1 MKPDMEHSAA
11 FTPSLA
17 DFAEQGALY
26 DGLMRTLRDGSY
38 VHAYLISG
46 PAGIGKRTLARLIAQ
61 HLLCTAEGEEK
72 PCGACPSCL
81 QVRDG
86 NHPDVLEVRVGGPL
100 CPSEDM
106 KKKDITVGQMRNV
119 VREVGQHSFVGGCK
133 VVIVEEAEKM
143 NRSAANAFLKT
154 LEEPPV
160 GTVFL
165 LISDKPETLLDTIVS
180 RCRALKMHPWQ
191 DEYILRVLQARG
203 VPDDMAR
210 KAVPVCG
217 GSIGRALDVAGDQ
230 EYWKR
235 RNDVMQDFFGLS
247 ARSDILT
254 VSGAWKDRKDDAA
267 ALLDDVEDMLR
278 TLLMVRLGRQEADR
292 LQDYPLQW
300 QTMAASAPL
309 ESFMNL
315 MDAVTEARRLRSNNV
330 TWQPVL
336 ERLLLRMM
344 EEISK
349 W

>member
-1 MKPDMEHSAA
+1 MPELVQTGAA
-11 FTPSLA
+11 PLTLR

-26 DGLMRTLRDGSY
+26 EGLVRTLKDESY
-38 VHAYLISG
+38 VHAYLVSG

-61 HLLCTAEGEEK
+61 HLMCTSESADK
-72 PCGACPSCL
+72 PCGVCPACQ
-81 QVRDG
+81 QVWDG

-100 CPSEDM
+100 CPSEDA

-154 LEEPPV
+154 LEEPPA

-165 LISDKPETLLDTIVS
+165 LLSDKPEMLLDTIVS
-180 RCRALKMHPWQ
+180 RCRALKLHPWR
-191 DEYILRVLQARG
+191 DGYVMRVLQSRG
-203 VPDDMAR
+203 IDADLAQ
-210 KAVPVCG
+210 KAVAVSG
-217 GSIGRALDVAGDQ
+217 GSIGRALDVVGD
-230 EYWKR
+230 EDYWKR
-235 RNDVMQDFFGLS
+235 RRDVMQDFFGLS

-254 VSGAWKDRKDDAA
+254 VSGAWKDRKDDAT

-278 TLLMVRLGRQEADR
+278 TLLLVRLGQQDEA
-292 LQDYPLQW
+292 LLSDYPPQW
-300 QTMAASAPL
+300 QAMAASAPL

-315 MDAVTEARRLRSNNV
+315 MDAVTEARRLRVNNV

-344 EEISK
+344 EEKSK

>member
-1 MKPDMEHSAA
+1 MPDMERTNSV
-11 FTPSLA
+11 TPSFG

-26 DGLMRTLRDGSY
+26 DGLTRTLRDGSY

-61 HLLCTAEGEEK
+61 HLLCTAEGGNK
-72 PCGACPSCL
+72 PCGVCPSCM

-86 NHPDVLEVRVGGPL
+86 NHPDVLDVRVGGPL

-154 LEEPPV
+154 LEEPPA

-165 LISDKPETLLDTIVS
+165 LLSDKPEMLLDTIVS
-180 RCRALKMHPWQ
+180 RCRALKMHPWR
-191 DEYILRVLQARG
+191 DEYVMKVLQARG
-203 VPDDMAR
+203 IPSDMAR
-210 KAVPVCG
+210 RAVSVSG
-217 GSIGRALDVAGDQ
+217 GSIGRAADVAGDQ
-230 EYWKR
+230 DYWKR
-235 RNDVMQDFFGLS
+235 RSDVMKDFFGLE
-247 ARSDILT
+247 ARSDILS
-254 VSGAWKDRKDDAA
+254 VSGAWKDRKDDAGS
-267 ALLDDVEDMLR
+267 LLDDIEDMLR
-278 TLLMVRLGRQEADR
+278 TLLLIRLGRQDDSL
-292 LQDYPLQW
+292 LQDYPAQW

-330 TWQPVL
+330 TWQPML

-344 EEISK
+344 EEKSK

>member
-1 MKPDMEHSAA
+1 MKPELERAPGAA
-11 FTPSLA
+11 LSLR

-26 DGLMRTLRDGSY
+26 EGLIRTLRDGSY

-46 PAGIGKRTLARLIAQ
+46 PAGIGKRSLAHLMAQ
-61 HLLCTAEGEEK
+61 GLLCTAKDVEK
-72 PCGACPSCL
+72 PCGACPSCQ

-100 CPSEDM
+100 CPSEDA

-154 LEEPPV
+154 LEEPPE

-165 LISDKPETLLDTIVS
+165 LLTDKPEMLLDTIVS
-180 RCRALKMHPWQ
+180 RCRPLKMHPWR
-191 DEYILRVLQARG
+191 DEYVLQVLTTRGMDDGLAR
-203 VPDDMAR
+203 R
-210 KAVPVCG
+210 AVAVCG
-217 GSIGRALDVAGDQ
+217 GSIGRAMDVAGD
-230 EYWKR
+230 EDYWKQR
-235 RNDVMQDFFGLS
+235 HDVMQDFFGLAS
-247 ARSDILT
+247 RSDILT
-254 VSGAWKDRKDDAA
+254 VSGAWKDRKDDAD
-267 ALLDDVEDMLR
+267 ALLDDVEDLLRMLM
-278 TLLMVRLGRQEADR
+278 LVRLGRQDEAM
-292 LQDYPLQW
+292 LQEFPQQW
-300 QTMAASAPL
+300 QSMAASAPL
-309 ESFMNL
+309 ESFINL

-344 EEISK
+344 EEKSK